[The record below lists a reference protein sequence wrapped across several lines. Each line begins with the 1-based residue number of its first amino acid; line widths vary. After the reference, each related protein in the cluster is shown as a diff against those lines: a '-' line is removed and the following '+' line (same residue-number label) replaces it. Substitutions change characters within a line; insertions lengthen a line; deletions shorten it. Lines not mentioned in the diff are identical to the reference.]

1 MSDVRSRVWLVLL
14 AVAGVGLLIGQLTVL
29 GSLPRVE
36 WLARWWPALAGV
48 LVLAAAVVLLIR
60 TRTGAGG
67 QRKPHEWARTTGL
80 VTALTAVGALV
91 FTGLSLQATRQQVVI
106 SEQTLVTD
114 RFLRAVEQLASQGAD
129 KVHLRLGG
137 IYALERVAVDSPRDQ
152 TVVEELLAAF
162 IRDRSPRPTGRACP
176 ETPADVHA
184 AFGVLARRPSNDSRT
199 PIDLRRTCLAKVNAP
214 EGDLSRMS
222 LVEADLTEANLY
234 RAHLGL
240 TSFVNATLVGVRL
253 EGAEFTPYVFVEGAD
268 LTNADLTYA
277 DLSGVRLTNVKLS
290 GANLTKA
297 KHSPSTDVSTAT
309 KDATTKGAWW

>member
-1 MSDVRSRVWLVLL
+1 MLL
-14 AVAGVGLLIGQLTVL
+14 AVAGVGLLIGQLAVL
-29 GSLPRVE
+29 GSLPRGE

-67 QRKPHEWARTTGL
+67 ERKPHDWARTTGL

-106 SEQTLVTD
+106 SEQTQVTD
-114 RFLRAVEQLASQGAD
+114 RYLRAVEQLASQEAD

-137 IYALERVAVDSPRDQ
+137 IYALERVALDSSRDR

-162 IRDRSPRPTGRACP
+162 IRDRSPRPTNRACP

-184 AFGVLARRPSNDSRT
+184 AFRVLARRPPNDSRT
-199 PIDLRRTCLAKVNAP
+199 PIDLRRTCLTKVDAP
-214 EGDLSRMS
+214 EADLERMS
-222 LVEADLTEANLY
+222 LSEADLTEANLY

-240 TSFVNATLVGVRL
+240 TSFVDATLIGARL
-253 EGAEFTPYVFVEGAD
+253 SSAKFDWYTFVDGAD

-277 DLSGVRLTNVKLS
+277 DLSNVRLTNVTLS
-290 GANLTKA
+290 GADLTNA
-297 KHSPSTDVSTAT
+297 KHGPNTDVSTAI